1 MFKLYN
7 KKTYPNNS
15 KMNFKS
21 LLLKKCQEEFY
32 TPDKTSISFPFHM
45 DEEEKIA
52 RMREIKLGNIRLIG
66 DFYLHNAIPI
76 KIISEC
82 IDFLLKKVD
91 DLNIRTLCEL
101 IKKICKKL
109 YFEDLTLLETSV
121 ESLQKL

>member
-7 KKTYPNNS
+7 KKLYPNDP

-32 TPDKTSISFPFHM
+32 DPEQTSIAFPFHM
-45 DEEEKIA
+45 DEEERIA
-52 RMREIKLGNIRLIG
+52 RLREIKLGNIRLIG
-66 DFYLHNAIPI
+66 DFYLHNTIPI

-82 IDFLLKKVD
+82 VDFLLNKID

-101 IKKICKKL
+101 MKKICKKL
-109 YFEDLTLLETSV
+109 YFEDMILLDRAYSV
-121 ESLQKL
+121 LEGI